1 MSAYG
6 APATLF
12 YDADKSSA
20 GEAEVAWYAARLPRG
35 AGPVLEA
42 MAGSGR
48 LLVPLLEAGFE
59 VHGVDSSEA
68 MLASCEKRIANG
80 GRATQ
85 LYRQNVTTL
94 NLPTRYAAAFIAAG
108 SFQLLP
114 DPIAALDALLRI
126 RAPLIDPGLLLLGLV
141 LPARAPHPPG

>member
-1 MSAYG
+1 MSAYSALG
-6 APATLF
+6 TLF
-12 YDADKSSA
+12 YDADKPRA
-20 GEAEVAWYAARLPRG
+20 GAAEVAWYAARLPRD

-42 MAGSGR
+42 MVGSGR

-68 MLASCEKRIANG
+68 MLANCEQRIALG

-94 NLPTRYAAAFIAAG
+94 NLPT
-108 SFQLLP
+108 LL
-114 DPIAALDALLRI
+114 D
-126 RAPLIDPGLLLLGLV
+126 IDPSAATNGRFDTSVSLLLLR
-141 LPARAPHPPG
+141 PRRPGDVR

>member
-1 MSAYG
+1 MSAHG
-6 APATLF
+6 TLGTLF
-12 YDADKSSA
+12 YAADKTRASA
-20 GEAEVAWYAARLPRG
+20 GEVAWYAARLPRD

-42 MAGSGR
+42 MVGSGR

-68 MLASCEKRIANG
+68 MLANCEQRIAIG

-108 SFQLLP
+108 SFQRLA
-114 DPIAALDALLRI
+114 DPIDALDT
-126 RAPLIDPGLLLLGLV
+126 
-141 LPARAPHPPG
+141 